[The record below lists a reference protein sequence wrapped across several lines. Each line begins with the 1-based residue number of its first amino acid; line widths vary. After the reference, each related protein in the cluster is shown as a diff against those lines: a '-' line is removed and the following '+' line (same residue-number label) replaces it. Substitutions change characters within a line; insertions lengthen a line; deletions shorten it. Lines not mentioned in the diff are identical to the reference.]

1 MKKINYAL
9 GILMLGILT
18 SCGGGSEGDQ
28 NSVTLTV
35 ESQLGELGNYLSIT
49 DSEIVVKLVDDKKDG
64 KDVKSLVSS
73 LAVRVN
79 KSVASDHDFDL
90 RAVVLDENHVEITT
104 LPPFNIE
111 YKTDFDF
118 DKYCYDILSAGTIR
132 AQMKKTT
139 EATSWTTED
148 QETWDKIR
156 TQGKYIL
163 FKPYWDDS
171 KYISIG
177 NSDSSSYS
185 GSSNSDEEI
194 GEGADDDNN
203 NSYSSAGSS
212 TDSDFDEFLTAY
224 ENYVN
229 KYISIMQKAKNGDYS
244 AIAEAATLMQ
254 DAEEYG
260 EKLQKMSGS
269 LTSAQLAKFQK
280 LQQKLLS
287 AAQ

>member
-1 MKKINYAL
+1 
-9 GILMLGILT
+9 MLGILT

-49 DSEIVVKLVDDKKDG
+49 DSEIVVKLVDDKEDG
-64 KDVKSLVSS
+64 KEVKSLVSS
-73 LAVRVN
+73 LALRVN
-79 KSVASDHDFDL
+79 KSVASDYDFDL
-90 RAVVLDENHVEITT
+90 SAVVLDENHVEIAT
-104 LPPFNIE
+104 LPYFDIDS
-111 YKTDFDF
+111 KLDFDF
-118 DKYCYDILSAGTIR
+118 NKDCNHILSAGPIR

-139 EATSWTTED
+139 EATEWTPED

-163 FKPYWDDS
+163 FKPNWES
-171 KYISIG
+171 AKYISGG

-244 AIAEAATLMQ
+244 AIAEATTLMQ
-254 DAEEYG
+254 EAEEYG